1 MRLSLLSF
9 RLLVSLT
16 VGALLIAAGGLWGY
30 RVTRPDYRLRQGQ
43 DAIRRD
49 DPDKAIRLA
58 ERLQSSGHPD
68 HAHLLRGQAYLR
80 LRRINRAIQEYN
92 QIRPDNEP
100 ILVEASLVYGLGFLS
115 LGKQAEAE
123 KLLLLVVERQPDNL
137 DARRGLYA
145 IYYDRG
151 AMKRALR
158 ELEQW
163 SQLDD
168 ADGQPHRCMGL
179 IYKDMGAEEPAVQ
192 QYQLALERRLAPEVR
207 EEVVRELADVFV
219 KRTQFAEALA
229 CLDHAAAETAEAQ
242 AEVAELRASALY
254 GLNRASEAV
263 VVLEPLLH
271 AESPSPRALR
281 LRAKIYADTG
291 DFKAAVPLLVKALQV
306 DPHEPESRYQLA
318 VAYEF
323 LGQRKEAAEQR
334 RLLDETQ
341 KLLSTMSELNREAD
355 RKPTDVEV
363 RRRLAEVCEK
373 LGKFDLEMTWRKAAE
388 SCQAEQ
394 EIVISH

>member
-1 MRLSLLSF
+1 MRLSLLNF
-9 RLLVSLT
+9 RWLVSLA
-16 VGALLIAAGGLWGY
+16 VGALLIGAGGLWGY

-43 DAIRRD
+43 EAIRRGD
-49 DPDKAIRLA
+49 THQAIVLA

-68 HAHLLRGQAYLR
+68 HAHLLRGQAYLH
-80 LRRINRAIQEYN
+80 LRRINPAIREYN

-100 ILVEASLVYGLGFLS
+100 ILVEASLVYGLGLLS
-115 LGKQAEAE
+115 VGKSAEAE

-151 AMKRALR
+151 AMKKALR
-158 ELEQW
+158 ELEKW

-168 ADGQPHRCMGL
+168 ADGQPHRCMGV

-192 QYQLALERRLAPEVR
+192 QYQAALERRLLPEVR
-207 EEVVRELADVFV
+207 QEVVRELADTFV

-229 CLDHAAAETAEAQ
+229 CLDQAAAEPAEAQ
-242 AEVAELRASALY
+242 AEVAELRAAALY

-263 VVLEPLLH
+263 VVLEPLLQ
-271 AESPSPRALR
+271 AASPSTRTLR
-281 LRAKIYADTG
+281 LRAKIYADSG
-291 DFKAAVPLLVKALQV
+291 DFKAAVPLLVKALQM
-306 DPHEPESRYQLA
+306 DPHEPECRYQLA

-323 LGQRKEAAEQR
+323 LGARKEAAEER
-334 RLLDETQ
+334 RLLDATQ
-341 KLLSTMSELNREAD
+341 KLLNTMSDLNREAD
-355 RKPTDVEV
+355 RKPTDVQV

-373 LGKFDLEMTWRKAAE
+373 LGKFDLALTWRKAAE
-388 SCQAEQ
+388 SCQAEE